1 MISVL
6 SHLFKLQKIDQ
17 YYHLVTLYRG
27 TLSILYHYI
36 KATSLIMLQCD
47 DHVYS
52 DIYMFVRSG
61 IWTHA
66 FIEDQNTATSFI
78 EARIMSLS
86 LAP

>member
-1 MISVL
+1 M
-6 SHLFKLQKIDQ
+6 
-17 YYHLVTLYRG
+17 TLYRG
-27 TLSILYHYI
+27 TLNILYHYI

-52 DIYMFVRSG
+52 DNYMFVRIG

-86 LAP
+86 LHLRPLGHPDHISYT